1 MRAVAAERYSSTAV
15 GFSTSSFSSSSSNT
29 AANANTST
37 SSSSSSS
44 SSSTGLFATAP
55 SVVNNS
61 NAQNGSVS
69 SWDAIEGCHAGPILS
84 IVHSGTTLYTGG
96 GDGIVRA
103 WDTTTRQ
110 QLFAVAHA
118 GPVTN
123 LQIVPRPTDL
133 LRSRQS
139 GNDKRNQGH
148 GAPLRPFPPLQ
159 KHRRVDHSGS
169 MSTFL
174 AATSGVDGDRG
185 SGNSSSIK
193 CGDVVVDTE
202 VVTGSGP
209 SIIGGE
215 DLDANASIVKRLVEL
230 ENENLRWQTLA
241 TKLRGMLDD
250 KNAKESGK
258 KRRKA

>member
-15 GFSTSSFSSSSSNT
+15 GFSTSSFSSSSNT
-29 AANANTST
+29 ATNANTST

-133 LRSRQS
+133 LR
-139 GNDKRNQGH
+139 QG
-148 GAPLRPFPPLQ
+148 L
-159 KHRRVDHSGS
+159 
-169 MSTFL
+169 
-174 AATSGVDGDRG
+174 
-185 SGNSSSIK
+185 
-193 CGDVVVDTE
+193 
-202 VVTGSGP
+202 
-209 SIIGGE
+209 
-215 DLDANASIVKRLVEL
+215 
-230 ENENLRWQTLA
+230 
-241 TKLRGMLDD
+241 
-250 KNAKESGK
+250 
-258 KRRKA
+258 